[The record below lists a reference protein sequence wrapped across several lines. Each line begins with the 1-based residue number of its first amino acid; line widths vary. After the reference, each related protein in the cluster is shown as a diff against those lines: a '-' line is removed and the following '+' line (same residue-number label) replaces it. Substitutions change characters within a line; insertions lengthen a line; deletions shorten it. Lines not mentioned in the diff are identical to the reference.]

1 LADNIDSNVIQFRQ
15 TGTGL
20 ILDKN
25 SEFVRESLIYGLG
38 MALIIVSVLMGLL
51 FRDFKVLFIA
61 MVPNMIPLI
70 FAAALI
76 GYLSIPLEAGV
87 SIVFAI
93 IFGIA
98 VDDTIHFMSKYKL
111 AMNEYNDQEKA
122 LQITFIETGK
132 AIIFT
137 SIILFF
143 GFLVLLFSANQP
155 SVVIG
160 LLISV
165 TLVSAI
171 IADLVILPVILR
183 KFKI

>member
-1 LADNIDSNVIQFRQ
+1 
-15 TGTGL
+15 
-20 ILDKN
+20 
-25 SEFVRESLIYGLG
+25 
-38 MALIIVSVLMGLL
+38 
-51 FRDFKVLFIA
+51 
-61 MVPNMIPLI
+61 
-70 FAAALI
+70 
-76 GYLSIPLEAGV
+76 
-87 SIVFAI
+87 
-93 IFGIA
+93 
-98 VDDTIHFMSKYKL
+98 
-111 AMNEYNDQEKA
+111 